1 MGKIAFMFAGQGD
14 QYPGMGKELYEA
26 GTMPKEVFD
35 VAEKLRPGTM
45 QQCFSG
51 SSEELM
57 QTENTQPCLYCV
69 DLAAAQALRERG
81 IEPDMVT
88 GFSLGEV
95 AAYTFS
101 GGVSLEDG
109 FKIVVKR
116 GQFMQA
122 ASERTE
128 SAMVAVLKLS
138 NEAVEELC
146 GSYTQVYPVNY
157 NCGGQ
162 LVVSGIK
169 EEIQDFKKAAKKMGA
184 TVVQLPL
191 SGGFHSPFMAS
202 AATEFAKILEG
213 YDLQSPKIPLYSNYT
228 SRPYGAEDS
237 ESGALSPVELLSR
250 QIENPVRFQQ
260 IVENMMREGADTFI
274 EVGAGRTL
282 SKLVRR
288 IWPEA
293 AVYNVENLESLE
305 LTVNAL
311 KGVKTAFQEGR

>member
-14 QYPGMGKELYEA
+14 QYPGMGKELYEKSPLA
-26 GTMPKEVFD
+26 KEVFD
-35 VAEKLRPGTM
+35 VAEGFRPGTI

-51 SSEELM
+51 TSEELM

-69 DLAAAQALRERG
+69 DLAAARALQEQG
-81 IEPDMVT
+81 IQPDFLA

-101 GGVSLEDG
+101 GGVSLEAG
-109 FKIVVKR
+109 FQIVSKR
-116 GQFMQA
+116 GKLMQA
-122 ASERTE
+122 ASEKNA
-128 SAMVAVLKLS
+128 SAMVAVLKLD
-138 NEAVEELC
+138 NETVEGLC
-146 GSYTQVYPVNY
+146 GNYTQVYPVNY

-191 SGGFHSPFMAS
+191 SGGFHSPFMSS
-202 AATEFAKILEG
+202 AAADFAKALEG
-213 YDLQSPKIPLYSNYT
+213 YELGEPKIPLYSNYT
-228 SRPYGAEDS
+228 SKLYGQGDS
-237 ESGALSPVELLSR
+237 EEGRLSPKELLSR
-250 QIENPVRFQQ
+250 QIENPVRWQQ
-260 IVENMMREGADTFI
+260 IVEDMIREGVDTFV

-282 SKLVRR
+282 SKLVLR

-311 KGVKTAFQEGR
+311 KGSEPTVQEGR